1 MSPRNQKAN
10 QRILDRRRSQILN
23 AALQVFAE
31 RGLAAAKISDIASAG
46 GVSHGLIYHYFKT
59 KDDIFTELIG
69 IASKVFLD
77 AAKYGSNCDVQPLSK
92 IRTMTEMIL
101 ALSYSE
107 DSKFYL
113 NLLEQAHISEGIPQ
127 EAKKIIAENI
137 SSNIK
142 LITSIIAEGQEQ
154 GQIIQED
161 PQKLA
166 LAYYSMVRGM
176 TRLQSKMRDFSD
188 LPASF
193 ADSEIII
200 RALKDSSYQGTTSIP
215 LAIRNPLGALQYI
228 DKTCVYRTRIN
239 EKNGF
244 LSHRERITKS
254 VDKDMDVYRIETR
267 RETGEWMIALIRADN
282 LMPVRVEFGIGEKK
296 GGYKMEYGDQR
307 VLINNPLRGIQK
319 EILLAGRYYDNSTVP
334 QILQA
339 FPFESSEKIQI
350 NLVMDGSYGLP
361 VGLCP
366 IEIQNIGSE
375 RIRVP
380 AGEFYCHKLEL
391 SPTATD
397 IDKVYY
403 WYPVDEPRFYIRS
416 DFMGVISELL
426 ETE

>member
-10 QRILDRRRSQILN
+10 QLILDRRRTQILN

-31 RGLAAAKISDIASAG
+31 QGLAAAKISDIASAAG
-46 GVSHGLIYHYFKT
+46 MSHGLIYHYFKT

-69 IASKVFLD
+69 TASKVFLD
-77 AAKYGSNCDVQPLSK
+77 AAKYGSNCEAQPLSK

-137 SSNIK
+137 SSNIR
-142 LITSIIAEGQEQ
+142 LITSIISEGQEQ

-176 TRLQSKMRDFSD
+176 TGLQSKMRDFSD

-193 ADSEIII
+193 ADAEIII
-200 RALKDSSYQGTTSIP
+200 RALKDSSYQDATSIS
-215 LAIRNPLGALQYI
+215 LAMTNPLGALQSI

-239 EKNGF
+239 EKSGF
-244 LSHRERITKS
+244 FSHRERITRAL
-254 VDKDMDVYRIETR
+254 DRGLDVYRIDTR

-282 LMPVRVEFGIGEKK
+282 LMPVRIEFGIGEKK
-296 GGYKMEYGDQR
+296 GEYKIEYGDQR
-307 VLINNPLRGIQK
+307 VHINNPLRGIRK
-319 EILLAGRYYDNSTVP
+319 EIMLAGRYYDNSTVP

-350 NLVMDGSYGLP
+350 TLVMDGSYGLP
-361 VGLCP
+361 VGPCP
-366 IEIQNIGSE
+366 IEIQNIGRE
-375 RIRVP
+375 RIAVP
-380 AGEFYCHKLEL
+380 AGEFDCHKLEL
-391 SPTATD
+391 SPVTAD

-403 WYPVDEPRFYIRS
+403 WYPVDEPRSYIKS
-416 DFMGVISELL
+416 DFMGVLSELL
-426 ETE
+426 EAE